1 MKVRILTGFLIYGL
15 VVGVVSV
22 WWAGISDMIFLL
34 NIPGVMLGDE
44 AYILAIRY
52 LGDPSS
58 PHAHY
63 TIPWILRIN
72 QVYVPVSIIFWGLMG
87 LIIQLIYNGIK
98 RFKASFRA
106 A

>member
-58 PHAHY
+58 PYAHY